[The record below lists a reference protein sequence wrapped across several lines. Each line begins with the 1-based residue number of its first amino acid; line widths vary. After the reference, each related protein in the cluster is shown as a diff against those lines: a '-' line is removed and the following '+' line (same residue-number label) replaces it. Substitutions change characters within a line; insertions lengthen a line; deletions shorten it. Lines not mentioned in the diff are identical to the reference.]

1 MTQQERIRLARRA
14 LGMSQTQLA
23 QAVGVQRSAVS
34 HWEAPLGKNPSVS
47 HMREIA
53 LVTGIQFEWLA
64 TGRGETPLSKEVQ
77 LDSIATADA
86 LLVEDPLEFR
96 LVAAFRARRCAHG
109 SRAWVMKS
117 WPTRRMG
124 RGKGAACPRRGRN
137 RPVPRET
144 PPHYVAVKQP
154 FARCM
159 QHRGPGFQTINR

>member
-64 TGRGETPLSKEVQ
+64 TGRGEMPLSKEVQ

-96 LVAAFRARRCAHG
+96 LVAAFRAAPLRTRL
-109 SRAWVMKS
+109 SLLEVMEELANQ
-117 WPTRRMG
+117 RLG
-124 RGKGAACPRRGRN
+124 RGNGRRLVPAKQAATATG
-137 RPVPRET
+137 
-144 PPHYVAVKQP
+144 
-154 FARCM
+154 
-159 QHRGPGFQTINR
+159 